1 MQMLRIKDECLTLHT
16 LYLKGKT
23 QFEPDWVTQL
33 LGTLCTGTRVSASR
47 KQEAGD
53 PIIIIIIIIITDTDC
68 FIIIIAAEEVED
80 CVLAPV
86 LLCVYIHVWSSSFLV
101 ARFPGGF
108 QPAQDSSQ
116 YQLWCAGAALI
127 TLHSVLHSRPRYHQL
142 GARAKLIQCNMDT
155 KF

>member
-1 MQMLRIKDECLTLHT
+1 M
-16 LYLKGKT
+16 YLKGKT

-47 KQEAGD
+47 KLEAGA

-68 FIIIIAAEEVED
+68 FIIIIIIAAED

-86 LLCVYIHVWSSSFLV
+86 PLCVYIHVWSSSFLV

-116 YQLWCAGAALI
+116 YQLWCTGAALSS
-127 TLHSVLHSRPRYHQL
+127 TLCTPSIADQATISSGL
-142 GARAKLIQCNMDT
+142 GRN
-155 KF
+155 